1 MDINYF
7 SRGMILFSIGAVIVC
22 YVFYKRKKE
31 KSYNDWKGLI
41 GGFGAIILGLY
52 LIFESFTNQF

>member
-7 SRGMILFSIGAVIVC
+7 SRGMIFFSIGALVVY

-41 GGFGAIILGLY
+41 GGFGAIIFGLY